1 MRSPMMIGKFLRLA
15 FHDCVGGCDGCVDLT
30 FLDNAGLLMPIDVLQ
45 PIVNRYA
52 SQGLSRTD
60 IWMLSAV
67 VAADVS
73 EIDAGV
79 EFDFQWIGRK
89 TCDEINRGNCGL
101 NSRGNPSPCT
111 PTGGPHRELCHGDIS
126 GTSTINQFMRDAYG
140 FNPQQTA
147 AIMGAHTVG
156 AMRDVNLGFDGR
168 RGWDLTN
175 SELDQGYYL
184 ELVGN
189 NVPAWRQVRRSNS
202 GLQGIPP
209 RFQYEATVNGITLTM
224 LNSDIAMVRNLVEG
238 QNLMPDGN
246 VTCNFS
252 GNNACSRDTPFMP
265 FIQRYAQSRFLFLND
280 FRDALELMIENGYVR
295 GSPCAE
301 DEVCVLTSR

>member
-1 MRSPMMIGKFLRLA
+1 
-15 FHDCVGGCDGCVDLT
+15 
-30 FLDNAGLLMPIDVLQ
+30 
-45 PIVNRYA
+45 
-52 SQGLSRTD
+52 
-60 IWMLSAV
+60 
-67 VAADVS
+67 
-73 EIDAGV
+73 
-79 EFDFQWIGRK
+79 
-89 TCDEINRGNCGL
+89 
-101 NSRGNPSPCT
+101 
-111 PTGGPHRELCHGDIS
+111 
-126 GTSTINQFMRDAYG
+126 
-140 FNPQQTA
+140 
-147 AIMGAHTVG
+147 MGAHTVG

-175 SELDQGYYL
+175 NELDQGYYL
-184 ELVGN
+184 ELVGD
-189 NVPAWRQVRRSNS
+189 NVPVWRQVRRSNS

-295 GSPCAE
+295 GASCGE